1 MYKIQIEPKTLM
13 FKTPAG
19 TSRGVYNT
27 RKTWLVKMFHADD
40 NSICGIGE
48 AAPLPNLSMEYTD
61 NYEENLHR
69 YCRLFEQQGTDLLQ
83 SDDIR
88 QYSSILF
95 ALETAYR
102 HLQTSSFAL
111 WNTAFSRGEVGIP
124 MNGLIW
130 MGEQDYMLSQIERKI
145 ADGYKCIKIKIGAID
160 FEKEMSLLATI
171 RDRYSKEEIE
181 IRVDANGAFSV
192 DEVMNKLDAISRYDV
207 HSIEQP
213 IRAGQL
219 SALRNIV
226 SKSPIPIALDEELIG
241 VCNYSDKQ
249 NLIHYVRP
257 HYIILKPSLHGGF
270 SGCDEWIQLA
280 SEASVGWWATS
291 ALESNIGLNSIA
303 NWCATKETSIPQG
316 LGTGQLFVENIY
328 APIEVRNCKVWQ
340 IV

>member
-1 MYKIQIEPKTLM
+1 MYKIQIEPKELI

-27 RKTWLVKMFHADD
+27 RKTWLVKMFCTEDD
-40 NSICGIGE
+40 SCCGIGE
-48 AAPLPNLSMEYTD
+48 AAPLPNLSIEYT
-61 NYEENLHR
+61 NYYEETLHR
-69 YCRLFEQQGTDLLQ
+69 YCRLFEEQGTDLFFT
-83 SDDIR
+83 DDIR
-88 QYSSILF
+88 RNPSILF

-102 HLQTSSFAL
+102 HLQTKGFTL
-111 WNTAFSRGEVGIP
+111 WNTSFSRGEVGIP
-124 MNGLIW
+124 INGLIW

-171 RDRYSKEEIE
+171 RERYSKEEIE

-192 DEVMNKLDAISRYDV
+192 EEVMGRLETLSCYDV

-219 SALRNIV
+219 SALRDV
-226 SKSPIPIALDEELIG
+226 VKLSPVPIALDEELIG
-241 VCNYSDKQ
+241 VCNLSDKQ
-249 NLIHYVRP
+249 KLIQYVRP

-280 SEASVGWWATS
+280 EKESVGWWATS
-291 ALESNIGLNSIA
+291 ALESNIGLNAIA
-303 NWCATKETSIPQG
+303 NWCATKEITMPQG
-316 LGTGQLFVENIY
+316 LGTGQLFIENIS
-328 APIEVRNCKVWQ
+328 APIEIRNCKIWQ